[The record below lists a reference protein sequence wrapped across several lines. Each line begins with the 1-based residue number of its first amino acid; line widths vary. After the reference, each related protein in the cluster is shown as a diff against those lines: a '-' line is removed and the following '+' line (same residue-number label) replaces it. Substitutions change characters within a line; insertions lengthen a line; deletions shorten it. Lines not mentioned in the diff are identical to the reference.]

1 MAIDLAR
8 RRAAH
13 LLRRAGFGATAA
25 ELDDWARL
33 SFDDAVER
41 LLAAGDDQSLNDRA
55 FGQGY
60 DLTIMDGYRAIWL
73 YRMLHTTQ
81 PLSEKIALFW
91 HGHFATSNAK
101 VNRPGFMYDQSVL
114 FRRQGLGSFA
124 DLLRS
129 VARDPAMMIW
139 LDLVNSRVGRPN
151 ENFARELMELFTLG
165 IGAYT
170 ERDVQEAARAWTGWV
185 FQDGQVV
192 FVPRRHDAGEKTVL
206 GRTGRLTGEDIIDIL
221 LAHPETARTIA
232 RKAVRFFVSIPP
244 DEALVAR
251 LADAFRAS
259 GYQIDTL
266 LRELFRAPEFSAEGS
281 YHALIKSPAEFVIGT
296 LKHLGMT
303 QITLDHGRAMR
314 AMGQDLFAPPTVK
327 GWGDGPAWLNT
338 TSLQARM
345 AFTNVLTSARDAR
358 GADVPSFVAGLK
370 AQSATT
376 PATMVDAWLDW
387 LVEGDVTPAM
397 RATLTTYLTAGVT
410 GPFTL
415 TGRAGDSKSRGLLHL
430 ILSSPAYH
438 LN

>member
-1 MAIDLAR
+1 MATDLAR

-13 LLRRAGFGATAA
+13 LLRRAGFGATTV
-25 ELDDWARL
+25 ELDDWAQL
-33 SFDDAVER
+33 SFDDAIER
-41 LLAAGDDQSLNDRA
+41 
-55 FGQGY
+55 
-60 DLTIMDGYRAIWL
+60 
-73 YRMLHTTQ
+73 
-81 PLSEKIALFW
+81 
-91 HGHFATSNAK
+91 
-101 VNRPGFMYDQSVL
+101 
-114 FRRQGLGSFA
+114 
-124 DLLRS
+124 
-129 VARDPAMMIW
+129 
-139 LDLVNSRVGRPN
+139 
-151 ENFARELMELFTLG
+151 
-165 IGAYT
+165 
-170 ERDVQEAARAWTGWV
+170 
-185 FQDGQVV
+185 
-192 FVPRRHDAGEKTVL
+192 
-206 GRTGRLTGEDIIDIL
+206 L

-259 GYQIDTL
+259 GYQIATL
-266 LRELFRAPEFSAEGS
+266 LRELFRAPEFLAAET
-281 YHALIKSPAEFVIGT
+281 YHALIKGPAEFTIGT

-303 QITLDHGRAMR
+303 QITLDHVRAMR
-314 AMGQDLFAPPTVK
+314 AMGQDLFGPPTVK

-358 GADVPSFVAGLK
+358 GAEVPSFVAGLK
-370 AQSATT
+370 VQRATT

-397 RATLTTYLTAGVT
+397 RATLTNYLTAGVT

-415 TGRAGDSKSRGLLHL
+415 DGRVGNSKSRGLLHL